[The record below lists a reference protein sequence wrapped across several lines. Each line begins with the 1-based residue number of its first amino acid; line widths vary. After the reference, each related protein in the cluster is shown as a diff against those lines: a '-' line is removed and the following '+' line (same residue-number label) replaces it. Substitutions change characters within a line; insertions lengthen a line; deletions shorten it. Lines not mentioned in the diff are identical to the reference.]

1 MPPVPQSSGFPFG
14 QRTELTRTIHRL
26 IREYPEGVGILKELV
41 QNADDAGATNIE
53 VAFDWRVH
61 ADERLPDPRMK
72 ALMGPSVLAFND
84 AEFTADDFQNIQE
97 IGFGGKLESPT
108 KTGRFGVGFNAVYNV
123 TDWPHFISGNRIAF
137 FDPHCSA
144 IPGADRS
151 SPGFG
156 WTLDGDSCWEL
167 FPDLLAAFN
176 PVGLADGATYLRG
189 TAFRL
194 PMRTPEQA
202 NGNSICDTPFLRAN
216 AEQLISE
223 MRLVIGSL
231 PLFLKHLQHIR
242 VTEISPDGLRRNV
255 LSAETLNS
263 DEVRAA
269 RTRINEF
276 LSGNTTDV
284 LSHLSQNASSV
295 PRSEYI
301 HQIRVSDG
309 VTSWE
314 SRWRVVSGLFLDA
327 AGEMLKAT
335 SEMLRIKE
343 KALPWAGA
351 AAMLTPHHPHRDEA
365 NADNVPQGGLACFLP
380 LPTATN
386 LPVHVHGF
394 FDLGE
399 SRVALTVGDG
409 DGGPHRVRSEWNRIL
424 VKQAVAPAYACLL
437 RAVASDIGEES
448 PDFFYRL
455 WPRVAGQIPPF
466 EDFATQVAEHLRGLP
481 VVRATPATVADEP
494 AKGRWVASDKS
505 FFLASA
511 DEDVF
516 EPLAAQGVPLV
527 HPPLPDDVMTALKA
541 AKIAPARFTPAKLRD
556 LLNKQFRSGVV
567 PEETGCPCLA
577 TRDRIISLLRF
588 CIREPAF
595 VLTKMPLAIT
605 DDGLVRQFGHHP
617 SGAMYIAD
625 EQEKQIL
632 SPLRSQFLH
641 PDIQAETA
649 VLPESRTN
657 LVRVGPSL
665 VVSELAKFTFL
676 QGDTPQTWNPAGDEL
691 PNSKW
696 LASVYQ
702 YLASATL
709 IPGFKLDAEKMKQ
722 MQLVPDQLTR
732 LHAPGFASTPLWVT
746 KDLAPDVC
754 RALES
759 LQVPLVKADEPLG
772 HAIQAFRNAY
782 ADAYVWPVCGRD
794 VIDTLDTLPAET
806 FLDPQNDTHIATVL
820 TFLTGELL
828 AKGKGML
835 DGERDKKLK
844 ALRLFPLASG
854 EKTVLDESV
863 YLPSG
868 FEAPHVAGDLPIL
881 RTGPDDAWHSL
892 YEALGVTPL
901 DRAQLIRQFLVPK
914 YASLSPDDQR
924 VALAWIRDN
933 LELARTA
940 SVEDRDKDLLRR
952 ELSELPLVMCDDGVP
967 RPAAAIYDPR
977 SKIAREVLHDEAV
990 FPDRNFY
997 RDGWERWLD
1006 FFVKQLRTVATP
1018 RPTDLLRHIDILAAR
1033 AETSSV
1039 REVAP
1044 SLQVVFTHVVKHWTE
1059 LAKAKVDA
1067 NSTFAEALKVRAWLP
1082 AQRDPATLSS
1092 YTAYTIPEDRLYR
1105 AEELFLPERGH
1116 LVASQKPLLRFGDT
1130 LNQDVR
1136 IGLHLALLPTPET
1149 VLNQFDAVLDV
1160 HQDKVERR
1168 WTSEHLR
1175 RSYSEIYNYIGQTF
1189 SAPGEGETSS
1199 TISTKVDGSVV
1210 RDRFGDKPCI
1220 WANEELWSP
1229 KRTFRES
1236 VSCFGKYRKQLS
1248 ADRKP
1253 VNFRKAL
1260 EILGQR
1266 ARPSVEDFVEFL
1278 YELSDLWKDAAV
1290 DDADRQV
1297 LRKTFSQFS
1306 LLLDELADSDQ
1317 PTVQELSLAQVPLL
1331 SEHGTLVPACDL
1343 LVPDAPWLTSNLDHG
1358 AFPLLH
1364 SDVPVPLARRIGVRL
1379 LSEVVEEPT
1388 EQVRPSADRRS
1399 RQWCEAAEAAVR
1411 SSEFKRSLSRLIFH
1425 QQDLRVAHELDWLG
1439 RLSVRAS
1446 DRIATALLSKHRVT
1460 GEVQRIGRGSGDH
1473 FYEPS
1478 TYTVFVA
1485 LDEADWM
1492 TERLARALNAQL
1504 VPNPLPDLSILE
1516 RLLRCQPARMN
1527 AVLDKAKVRDFPD
1540 STNSSGEQKDEAEP
1554 SDWDIDASEPSSDA
1568 ETDADATG
1576 DSRKEQ
1582 HDASVTSRSK
1592 GAADETAE
1600 EEAAPKDADTA
1611 SVSPTSSNHG
1621 AEKDSNLGSTG
1632 NEASTG
1638 SRRDANPPEPAA
1650 GVSTTPSSSRR
1661 TSNSESAETV
1671 DDSRQDGDGSTAG
1684 RPGPT
1689 GETIQLPSDTRPI
1702 RTPPQLGS
1710 GERRSRKK
1718 KRSKSRKPSRDRIV
1732 TYLTPRL
1739 PAGINEASD
1748 EPADTAE
1755 SRFKIELG
1763 LAAVKAVCDFE
1774 QKAGRKAHPKAHS
1787 NKGFDVESFDPETN
1801 RTRIIEV
1808 KGVFGEWNDRGVGI
1822 SRDQFKKC
1830 QDHGD
1835 DFWLYVVE
1843 HANDPALSRVFPIK
1857 NPASK
1862 ATEFRFDGNWR
1873 LLAEGTS
1880 EEHPAVASHNGQ
1892 HAVKAPTKGQHIEV
1906 PDRGAGEI
1914 VAVTPRGNLWRLTV
1928 RFQSGEQRILF
1939 DPAKHVI
1946 R

>member
-1 MPPVPQSSGFPFG
+1 MPPASQLSGFRFG
-14 QRTELTRTIHRL
+14 QKPDLTRTIHRL

-41 QNADDAGATNIE
+41 QNADDAGATSIE
-53 VAFDWRVH
+53 LLFDWRVH
-61 ADERLPDPRMK
+61 PDDRLPDPRMK
-72 ALMGPSVLAFND
+72 VLMGPSVLAFND
-84 AEFTADDFQNIQE
+84 AEFTADDFENIQE

-144 IPGADRS
+144 IPGADPS

-156 WTLDGDSCWEL
+156 WTLDGDACWEL
-167 FPDLLAAFN
+167 FPDLLAAFS
-176 PVGLADGATYLRG
+176 PAGLNDGATSLKG

-202 NGNSICDTPFLRAN
+202 NGNPIYDNPFLRAN
-216 AEQLISE
+216 ADQLISE
-223 MRLVIGSL
+223 MRSVIGAL
-231 PLFLKHLQHIR
+231 PLFLKHLQHIK
-242 VTEISPDGLRRNV
+242 VTEISAEGLRRNV

-263 DEVRAA
+263 VEVRAA

-295 PRSEYI
+295 PHSEYI

-309 VTSWE
+309 NTSWE
-314 SRWRVVSGLFLDA
+314 SRWRVVSGLFLDP

-351 AAMLTPHHPHRDEA
+351 AAMLNPHYPHSDEA
-365 NADNVPQGGLACFLP
+365 NADTVPQGGLVCFLP

-386 LPVHVHGF
+386 WPVHVHGF

-409 DGGPHRVRSEWNRIL
+409 DGGPHRVRAEWNRML
-424 VKQAVAPAYACLL
+424 VKHAVAPAYACLI
-437 RAVASDIGEES
+437 RALTKDIGEDNPEY
-448 PDFFYRL
+448 FYRL
-455 WPRVAGQIPPF
+455 WPRVAGQISPF
-466 EDFATQVAEHLRGLP
+466 EEFATHVAENLRDHP
-481 VVRATPATVADEP
+481 VIRATPAGNAQDP
-494 AKGRWVASDKS
+494 ANGRWVASDKA
-505 FFLASA
+505 FFLASG
-511 DEDVF
+511 DGDIF
-516 EPLAAQGVPLV
+516 EPLSAQGVPLV
-527 HPPLPDDVMTALKA
+527 HPMLPDDVMTALKA
-541 AKIAPARFTPAKLRD
+541 AKISPARFTPARLRE
-556 LLNKQFRSGVV
+556 LLTQSRTGVNA
-567 PEETGCPCLA
+567 EETGCPCLA

-588 CIREPAF
+588 CIREPKF
-595 VLTKMPLAIT
+595 VLTGMPLAIME
-605 DDGLVRQFGHHP
+605 DGLIRPFGQHP
-617 SGAMYIAD
+617 AGAMYLAD
-625 EQEKQIL
+625 EQERQIL
-632 SPLRSQFLH
+632 APLRPQFL
-641 PDIQAETA
+641 DAAIQAETTG
-649 VLPESRTN
+649 LPESRTK
-657 LVRVGPSL
+657 LVRMSPSL
-665 VVSELAKFTFL
+665 LLDELAKFPFL
-676 QGDTPQTWNPAGDEL
+676 RGDKPLDWNPDGDGL

-696 LASVYQ
+696 LASVYH
-702 YLASATL
+702 YIALAKRVLAFSL
-709 IPGFKLDAEKMKQ
+709 EVKQ
-722 MQLVPDQLTR
+722 LTQLHLVPDQMSR
-732 LHAPGFASTPLWVT
+732 LHAPGFISSPLWVP
-746 KDLAPDVC
+746 KDLLPDV
-754 RALES
+754 RNALEH
-759 LQVPLVKADEPLG
+759 LHVPVVKADDMLRD
-772 HAIQAFRNAY
+772 AIDSFTNAY
-782 ADAYVWPVCGRD
+782 PRPYIVPACGADL
-794 VIDTLDTLPAET
+794 INTLTTLPDEV
-806 FLDPQNDTHIATVL
+806 FLDSQNNPHIATVL

-828 AKGKGML
+828 TKGKGIL
-835 DGERDKKLK
+835 EGDPSKRLK
-844 ALRLFPLASG
+844 ARRLFPLAG
-854 EKTVLDESV
+854 GDRTALDASV
-863 YLPSG
+863 YLPLG

-881 RTGPDDAWHSL
+881 RTGPDNAWRPL
-892 YEALGVTPL
+892 FEALGVAPL
-901 DRAQLIRQFLVPK
+901 DRARLIRQFLVPK
-914 YASLSPDDQR
+914 YSSLSPDDQR

-933 LELARTA
+933 LELARTE
-940 SVEDRDKDLLRR
+940 SIEDRDKDLLRH
-952 ELSELPLVMCDDGVP
+952 ELSALPLIMCEDGVP
-967 RPAAAIYDPR
+967 RPAAAIYDPS

-990 FPDRNFY
+990 FPDRDFY
-997 RDGWERWLD
+997 GDGWERWLD
-1006 FFVKQLRTVATP
+1006 FFVKQLRMVATP
-1018 RPTDLLRHIDILAAR
+1018 RPADLLRHIDTLAAR
-1033 AETSSV
+1033 PETSSV
-1039 REVAP
+1039 HEVAP
-1044 SLQVVFTHVVKHWTE
+1044 SLQVVFTHVVKHWND

-1067 NSTFAEALKVRAWLP
+1067 SSTFAEALKVRAWLP

-1116 LVASQKPLLRFGDT
+1116 LVASQRPLLRFGDA

-1136 IGLHLALLPTPET
+1136 IGLHFALLPTPET
-1149 VLNQFDAVLDV
+1149 VLNQFDAVLDI
-1160 HQDKVERR
+1160 HHDKSERR

-1189 SAPGEGETSS
+1189 SAPGERETSS
-1199 TISTKVDGSVV
+1199 TISPKVDGSVV

-1278 YELSDLWKDAAV
+1278 HELSDLWKDTAV

-1306 LLLDELADSDQ
+1306 LQLEELADSDQ
-1317 PTVQELSLAQVPLL
+1317 AAVQELSLAQVPLL

-1343 LVPDAPWLTSNLDHG
+1343 LVPDAPWLTSNLDHI

-1364 SDVPVPLARRIGVRL
+1364 SDVPAPLARRIRVRR

-1425 QQDLRVAHELDWLG
+1425 QQDLRVAYELDWLG

-1446 DRIATALLSKHRVT
+1446 DRIATALLSTHLVT

-1473 FYEPS
+1473 FYDPS

-1504 VPNPLPDLSILE
+1504 IPNPLPDLSILE

-1527 AVLDKAKVRDFPD
+1527 AVLNKAKVRDFPD
-1540 STNSSGEQKDEAEP
+1540 STNPSGEQKDEAEP
-1554 SDWDIDASEPSSDA
+1554 SDWDIDPSEPSSDT
-1568 ETDADATG
+1568 ETDANTTG
-1576 DSRKEQ
+1576 DSQKEQ
-1582 HDASVTSRSK
+1582 HDARVTPTPQ

-1600 EEAAPKDADTA
+1600 AEAAPIRADTA
-1611 SVSPTSSNHG
+1611 SVSPPSANPRDG
-1621 AEKDSNLGSTG
+1621 NDLNERPPG

-1638 SRRDANPPEPAA
+1638 SRRDADFPEPVA
-1650 GVSTTPSSSRR
+1650 GVSTTPSSSRS
-1661 TSNSESAETV
+1661 TSNSESV
-1671 DDSRQDGDGSTAG
+1671 DPVSDSRREGDGNTAG
-1684 RPGPT
+1684 RPVPT
-1689 GETIQLPSDTRPI
+1689 GEPVQLPSDTRPT
-1702 RTPPQLGS
+1702 RTPPQLES
-1710 GERRSRKK
+1710 GEKRRRKK

-1739 PAGINEASD
+1739 PAGTNETSN

-1755 SRFKIELG
+1755 NRFKIELG
-1763 LAAVKAVCDFE
+1763 LAAVKAVCEFE

-1787 NKGFDVESFDPETN
+1787 NKGYDVESFDPETN

-1808 KGVFGEWNDRGVGI
+1808 KGVFEEWNDRGVGI

-1843 HANDPALSRVFPIK
+1843 HANDPALSRVFPIQ

-1873 LLAEGTS
+1873 LLAEDS
-1880 EEHPAVASHNGQ
+1880 SQEQPAIASHKGQ
-1892 HAVKAPTKGQHIEV
+1892 HTVKAPTKGQHIEV
-1906 PDRGAGEI
+1906 PARGIGEI

-1928 RFQSGEQRILF
+1928 RFHSGEQRILF